1 MKEIGEEFKEKREE
15 IGITIEEVSSDLGKD
30 VILIE
35 NLESGNHKVFKDIL
49 ELKDMVKTYAKYL
62 GLDDEK
68 LLGELDDFL
77 FEKTSKISIEDIQER
92 LKQEQAKRKEE
103 KKVRTPYTL
112 EFENKKNLTLVA
124 ILFINYLSC
133 DIKSSVP
140 SKSKRASSNISLVS
154 ISI

>member
-68 LLGELDDFL
+68 LFGELDDFL

-124 ILFINYLSC
+124 ILFIVVV
-133 DIKSSVP
+133 I
-140 SKSKRASSNISLVS
+140 LVLFYVLLKNLYS
-154 ISI
+154 

>member
-103 KKVRTPYTL
+103 KKLRTPYTI

-124 ILFINYLSC
+124 ILFIVVV
-133 DIKSSVP
+133 I
-140 SKSKRASSNISLVS
+140 LVLFYVLLKNLYS
-154 ISI
+154 